1 MAAGVWP
8 KRAEGASGD
17 PTTNYFGVTIM
28 TIFKC
33 TLINNGYV
41 QERFYREGDSESDV
55 LQGLEMFNWG
65 DGSWEIVE
73 VTA

>member
-1 MAAGVWP
+1 
-8 KRAEGASGD
+8 
-17 PTTNYFGVTIM
+17 M

-73 VTA
+73 VSA